1 MFIDLT
7 TEQRRLRNELRS
19 YFADLVTPAEE
30 AEMAV
35 NRHGDA
41 YRAVVR
47 RMGRDGWL
55 GVGWP
60 KEYGG
65 QGFGPV
71 EQQIFLNEA
80 VRADVPLPLVTL
92 LTVGPTLQQF
102 GTEEQKRRFLPG
114 ILSGDIHFAIGYSEP
129 EAGTDLASLR
139 TSAVRD
145 DSGDWIVNGQK
156 IFTTGAHEADYVWLA
171 CRTGSVDSR
180 HRGIT
185 ILIVDTNDPGYSW
198 TPIITCDGAHHTN
211 ATYFDNVRVPANML
225 VGTENRGWQL
235 ITTQLNHE
243 RVSLGPSGKIE
254 QLYDRVR
261 DWAQVRGVLGEIDVR
276 RSLGRIHAMVRL
288 NELLNWQ
295 VAAASEER
303 RSRGP
308 AWSRSAT
315 ASGPVATAAVS
326 EERRSRGPAWSR
338 SATASG
344 PVATAAGSEERRSRG
359 PAGSRA
365 ATVAGRVARVADVD
379 GDQSQVI
386 ADASATKIYSTESLQ
401 EAGRLAEEIIGRY
414 GDPAEA
420 DTAELLTWLDR
431 RTKQN
436 LVVTFGGGVNEV
448 MRELVASSGLRLP
461 RVPR

>member
-7 TEQRRLRNELRS
+7 SEQRKLRDDLRA
-19 YFADLVTPAEE
+19 YFADLVTPEE
-30 AEMAV
+30 SAEMSV

-47 RMGRDGWL
+47 RMGHDGWL

-65 QGFGPV
+65 HGYGPV
-71 EQQIFLNEA
+71 EQQIFYNEA
-80 VRADVPLPLVTL
+80 SRADVPLPLVTL

-102 GTEEQKRRFLPG
+102 GTQEQKEKFLPG

-129 EAGTDLASLR
+129 EAGTDLAALR
-139 TSAVRD
+139 TSAVKN
-145 DSGDWIVNGQK
+145 DSGDWVVNGQK

-171 CRTGSVDSR
+171 CRTGSVESR

-185 ILIVDTNDPGYSW
+185 ILIADTTDPGYSW
-198 TPIITCDGAHHTN
+198 TPIITADGAHHTN
-211 ATYFDNVRVPANML
+211 ATYFDDVRVPASML
-225 VGTENRGWQL
+225 VGEENKGWRL

-254 QLYDRVR
+254 QLYDKVR
-261 DWAQVRGVLGEIDVR
+261 DWAEPRAILDEPEAQRA
-276 RSLGRIHAMVRL
+276 LGRIHAMTRL

-295 VAAASEER
+295 VAA
-303 RSRGP
+303 
-308 AWSRSAT
+308 T
-315 ASGPVATAAVS
+315 AEDPDT
-326 EERRSRGPAWSR
+326 
-338 SATASG
+338 
-344 PVATAAGSEERRSRG
+344 
-359 PAGSRA
+359 
-365 ATVAGRVARVADVD
+365 
-379 GDQSQVI
+379 DQSQVI
-386 ADASATKIYSTESLQ
+386 ADASATKIFSTESLQ
-401 EAGRLAEEIIGRY
+401 EAGRLAEEVVGRF
-414 GDPAEA
+414 GDPADPA
-420 DTAELLTWLDR
+420 TAELLGWLDR

-448 MRELVASSGLRLP
+448 MRELVASAGLKLP

>member
-1 MFIDLT
+1 MLIDLT
-7 TEQRRLRNELRS
+7 AEQRRLRDELRS
-19 YFADLVTPAEE
+19 YFADLVTPEEE

-47 RMGRDGWL
+47 RMGADGWL

-65 QGFGPV
+65 QGFGPM
-71 EQQIFLNEA
+71 EQQIFFNEA

-92 LTVGPTLQQF
+92 LTVGPTLQSF
-102 GTEEQKRRFLPG
+102 GTDAQKAKFLPG

-145 DSGDWIVNGQK
+145 ESGDWIVNGQK
-156 IFTTGAHEADYVWLA
+156 IFTTGAHEADYIWLA
-171 CRTGSVDSR
+171 CRTGSVESR

-185 ILIVDTNDPGYSW
+185 ILIVDTTDPGYSW

-211 ATYFDNVRVPANML
+211 ATYFDNVRVPADML
-225 VGTENRGWQL
+225 VGEENRGWRL

-261 DWAQVRGVLGEIDVR
+261 EWAQPRGVLAQNDVR

-295 VAAASEER
+295 VAA
-303 RSRGP
+303 
-308 AWSRSAT
+308 T
-315 ASGPVATAAVS
+315 
-326 EERRSRGPAWSR
+326 
-338 SATASG
+338 
-344 PVATAAGSEERRSRG
+344 
-359 PAGSRA
+359 
-365 ATVAGRVARVADVD
+365 VD
-379 GDQSQVI
+379 GDQASVI
-386 ADASATKIYSTESLQ
+386 ADASATKVYSTESLQ
-401 EAGRLAEEIIGRY
+401 EAGRLAEEIVGHY
-414 GDPAEA
+414 GDPADPA
-420 DTAELLTWLDR
+420 TAELLTWLDR

-448 MRELVASSGLRLP
+448 MRELVASSGLKLP

>member
-7 TEQRRLRNELRS
+7 TEQRRLRDELRA
-19 YFADLVTPAEE
+19 YFADLVTPEEE
-30 AEMAV
+30 AEMQV

-47 RMGRDGWL
+47 RMGADGWL

-65 QGFGPV
+65 QGFGAV
-71 EQQIFLNEA
+71 EQQIFFNEA

-92 LTVGPTLQQF
+92 LTVGPTLQTF
-102 GTEEQKRRFLPG
+102 GTDEQKKKFLPG

-145 DSGDWIVNGQK
+145 ASGDWIVNGQK
-156 IFTTGAHEADYVWLA
+156 IFTTGAHEADYIWLA
-171 CRTGSVDSR
+171 CRTGSVESR

-185 ILIVDTNDPGYSW
+185 ILIVDTKDPGYSW

-211 ATYFDNVRVPANML
+211 ATYFDNVRVPADML
-225 VGTENRGWQL
+225 VGAENRGWRL

-254 QLYDRVR
+254 QLYDRVH
-261 DWAQVRGVLGEIDVR
+261 DWAAPRGVLGKPDVQ

-295 VAAASEER
+295 VAATAD
-303 RSRGP
+303 
-308 AWSRSAT
+308 SAT
-315 ASGPVATAAVS
+315 EDPMG
-326 EERRSRGPAWSR
+326 
-338 SATASG
+338 
-344 PVATAAGSEERRSRG
+344 
-359 PAGSRA
+359 
-365 ATVAGRVARVADVD
+365 
-379 GDQSQVI
+379 VI
-386 ADASATKIYSTESLQ
+386 ADASATKIFSTESLQ
-401 EAGRLAEEIIGRY
+401 EAGRLAEEIVGGY
-414 GDPAEA
+414 GDPGDPA
-420 DTAELLTWLDR
+420 TAALLTWLDR

-448 MRELVASSGLRLP
+448 MRELVATAGLQLP

>member
-7 TEQRRLRNELRS
+7 LEQRKLRSELRS
-19 YFADLVTPAEE
+19 YFADLVTPEEE
-30 AEMAV
+30 AQMLV

-60 KEYGG
+60 KEFGG

-71 EQQIFLNEA
+71 EQQIFYNEA

-102 GTEEQKRRFLPG
+102 GTDEQKKKFLPG

-129 EAGTDLASLR
+129 EAGTDLAALR

-145 DSGDWIVNGQK
+145 SDGNWIVNGQK
-156 IFTTGAHEADYVWLA
+156 VFTTGAHEADYIWLA
-171 CRTGSVDSR
+171 CRTGSTESR

-185 ILIVDTNDPGYSW
+185 ILIVDTTDPGYSW

-225 VGTENRGWQL
+225 VGEENRGWKL

-243 RVSLGPSGKIE
+243 RVGLGPSGKIE
-254 QLYDRVR
+254 QLYDRVH
-261 DWAQVRGVLGEIDVR
+261 DWAKAQNVLGESGVR
-276 RSLGRIHAMVRL
+276 RALGRLHAMVRL

-295 VAAASEER
+295 VAAKADQ
-303 RSRGP
+303 
-308 AWSRSAT
+308 
-315 ASGPVATAAVS
+315 AA
-326 EERRSRGPAWSR
+326 EDPNG
-338 SATASG
+338 
-344 PVATAAGSEERRSRG
+344 
-359 PAGSRA
+359 
-365 ATVAGRVARVADVD
+365 
-379 GDQSQVI
+379 VI
-386 ADASATKIYSTESLQ
+386 ADASATKVYSTESLQ
-401 EAGRLAEEIIGRY
+401 EAGRLAEEVVGRY
-414 GDPAEA
+414 GDPAEPG
-420 DTAELLTWLDR
+420 TAELLGWLDR

-448 MRELVASSGLRLP
+448 MRELIATAGLQLP

>member
-7 TEQRRLRNELRS
+7 LEQRTLRAELRS
-19 YFADLVTPAEE
+19 YFADLVTPEEE
-30 AEMAV
+30 AEMLV

-60 KEYGG
+60 KEFGG

-71 EQQIFLNEA
+71 EQQIFYNEA

-102 GTEEQKRRFLPG
+102 GTDEQKKKFLPG

-129 EAGTDLASLR
+129 EAGTDLAALR

-145 DSGDWIVNGQK
+145 SDGDWIVNGQK
-156 IFTTGAHEADYVWLA
+156 VFTTGAHEADYIWLA
-171 CRTGSVDSR
+171 CRTGTTESR

-185 ILIVDTNDPGYSW
+185 ILIVDTTDPGYSW

-225 VGTENRGWQL
+225 VGEENRGWKL

-243 RVSLGPSGKIE
+243 RVGLGPSGKIE
-254 QLYDRVR
+254 QLYDRVH
-261 DWAQVRGVLGEIDVR
+261 DWAKAQDVLGESGVQR
-276 RSLGRIHAMVRL
+276 TLGRLHAMTRL

-295 VAAASEER
+295 VAAKADH
-303 RSRGP
+303 
-308 AWSRSAT
+308 
-315 ASGPVATAAVS
+315 AA
-326 EERRSRGPAWSR
+326 EDPNG
-338 SATASG
+338 
-344 PVATAAGSEERRSRG
+344 
-359 PAGSRA
+359 
-365 ATVAGRVARVADVD
+365 
-379 GDQSQVI
+379 VI
-386 ADASATKIYSTESLQ
+386 ADASATKVYSTESLQ
-401 EAGRLAEEIIGRY
+401 EAGRLAEEVVGRY
-414 GDPAEA
+414 GDPAEPATA
-420 DTAELLTWLDR
+420 DLLGWLDR

-448 MRELVASSGLRLP
+448 MRELIATAGLQLP

>member
-7 TEQRRLRNELRS
+7 TEQRRLRDELRA
-19 YFADLVTPAEE
+19 YFADLVTPEEE

-71 EQQIFLNEA
+71 EQQIFFNEA

-102 GTEEQKRRFLPG
+102 GTAEQKQRFLPG
-114 ILSGDIHFAIGYSEP
+114 ILAGDIHFAIGYSEP
-129 EAGTDLASLR
+129 EAGTDLAALR

-145 DSGDWIVNGQK
+145 ESGDWVVNGQK

-171 CRTGSVDSR
+171 CRTGSTESR

-185 ILIVDTNDPGYSW
+185 ILIVDTTDPGYSW

-211 ATYFDNVRVPANML
+211 ATYFDNVRVPASML
-225 VGTENRGWQL
+225 VGEENRGWKL

-261 DWAQVRGVLGEIDVR
+261 DWAQPRGVLAEPDVR
-276 RSLGRIHAMVRL
+276 RALGRIHAMVRL

-295 VAAASEER
+295 VA
-303 RSRGP
+303 G
-308 AWSRSAT
+308 T
-315 ASGPVATAAVS
+315 A
-326 EERRSRGPAWSR
+326 
-338 SATASG
+338 
-344 PVATAAGSEERRSRG
+344 
-359 PAGSRA
+359 
-365 ATVAGRVARVADVD
+365 D

-386 ADASATKIYSTESLQ
+386 ADASATKVYSTESLQ
-401 EAGRLAEEIIGRY
+401 EAGRLAEEIVGRY
-414 GDPAEA
+414 GDPADPA
-420 DTAELLTWLDR
+420 TGELLTWLDR

-448 MRELVASSGLRLP
+448 MRELVASAGLRLP

>member
-7 TEQRRLRNELRS
+7 SEQRRLRDELRA
-19 YFADLVTPAEE
+19 YFADLVTPEEE

-71 EQQIFLNEA
+71 EQQIFFNEA

-102 GTEEQKRRFLPG
+102 GTDEQKQRFLPG

-145 DSGDWIVNGQK
+145 ESGDWIVNGQK
-156 IFTTGAHEADYVWLA
+156 IFTTGAHEADFVWLA
-171 CRTGSVDSR
+171 CRTGSTESR

-185 ILIVDTNDPGYSW
+185 ILIVDTTDPGYSW

-225 VGTENRGWQL
+225 VGEENRGWKL

-261 DWAQVRGVLGEIDVR
+261 DWARPRGVLAEPDVR
-276 RSLGRIHAMVRL
+276 RALGRIHAMVRL

-295 VAAASEER
+295 VAAASDGR

-315 ASGPVATAAVS
+315 ASGP
-326 EERRSRGPAWSR
+326 G
-338 SATASG
+338 
-344 PVATAAGSEERRSRG
+344 ATAAG
-359 PAGSRA
+359 
-365 ATVAGRVARVADVD
+365 VD
-379 GDQSQVI
+379 GDQAQVI
-386 ADASATKIYSTESLQ
+386 ADASATKVYSTESLQ

-414 GDPAEA
+414 GDPADPA
-420 DTAELLTWLDR
+420 TGELLTWLDR

>member
-7 TEQRRLRNELRS
+7 AEQRRLRDELRS
-19 YFADLVTPAEE
+19 YFADLVTPEE
-30 AEMAV
+30 AAEMSV

-47 RMGRDGWL
+47 RMGRDGRL

-71 EQQIFLNEA
+71 EQQIFYNEA
-80 VRADVPLPLVTL
+80 ARADVPLPLVTL
-92 LTVGPTLQQF
+92 MTVGPTLQQF
-102 GTEEQKRRFLPG
+102 GTPEQKKKFLPA
-114 ILSGDIHFAIGYSEP
+114 ILAGDVHFAIGYSEP

-145 DSGDWIVNGQK
+145 ANGDWIVNGQK

-171 CRTGSVDSR
+171 CRTGSVESR

-185 ILIVDTNDPGYSW
+185 ILIVDTKDPGYSW

-211 ATYFDNVRVPANML
+211 ATYFDNVRVPADML
-225 VGTENRGWQL
+225 VGEENRGWKL

-254 QLYDRVR
+254 QLYDRAH
-261 DWAQVRGVLGEIDVR
+261 DWARRQGVLGEPDVR
-276 RSLGRIHAMVRL
+276 RSLGRMHAMVRL

-295 VAAASEER
+295 VAADADH
-303 RSRGP
+303 P
-308 AWSRSAT
+308 ADD
-315 ASGPVATAAVS
+315 
-326 EERRSRGPAWSR
+326 
-338 SATASG
+338 
-344 PVATAAGSEERRSRG
+344 
-359 PAGSRA
+359 PAG
-365 ATVAGRVARVADVD
+365 
-379 GDQSQVI
+379 VI
-386 ADASATKIYSTESLQ
+386 ADASATKVYSTESLQ
-401 EAGRLAEEIIGRY
+401 EAGRLAEEIVGRY
-414 GDPAEA
+414 GDPADDA
-420 DTAELLTWLDR
+420 TGELLDWLDR

-448 MRELVASSGLRLP
+448 MRELIATAGLNLP

>member
-7 TEQRRLRNELRS
+7 SEQRKLRDDLRA
-19 YFADLVTPAEE
+19 YFADLVTPEE
-30 AEMAV
+30 AAEMAV

-71 EQQIFLNEA
+71 EQQIFYNEA
-80 VRADVPLPLVTL
+80 SRADVPLPLVTL

-102 GTEEQKRRFLPG
+102 GTQEQKEKFLPG

-129 EAGTDLASLR
+129 EAGTDLAALR
-139 TSAVRD
+139 TSAVKD
-145 DSGDWIVNGQK
+145 DSGDWVVNGQK

-171 CRTGSVDSR
+171 CRTGSVESR

-185 ILIVDTNDPGYSW
+185 ILIADTSDPGYSW
-198 TPIITCDGAHHTN
+198 TPIITADGAHHTN
-211 ATYFDNVRVPANML
+211 ATYFDNVRVPASML
-225 VGTENRGWQL
+225 VGEENKGWRL

-254 QLYDRVR
+254 QLYDKVR
-261 DWAQVRGVLGEIDVR
+261 DWARPRAILDEPEAR
-276 RSLGRIHAMVRL
+276 RALGRIHAMTRL

-295 VAAASEER
+295 VAA
-303 RSRGP
+303 
-308 AWSRSAT
+308 T
-315 ASGPVATAAVS
+315 AEDPGT
-326 EERRSRGPAWSR
+326 
-338 SATASG
+338 
-344 PVATAAGSEERRSRG
+344 
-359 PAGSRA
+359 
-365 ATVAGRVARVADVD
+365 
-379 GDQSQVI
+379 DQSQVI
-386 ADASATKIYSTESLQ
+386 ADASATKIFSTESLQ
-401 EAGRLAEEIIGRY
+401 EAGRLAEEVIGRF
-414 GDPAEA
+414 GDPSDPA
-420 DTAELLTWLDR
+420 TAELLTWLDR

-448 MRELVASSGLRLP
+448 MRELVASAGLKLP

>member
-7 TEQRRLRNELRS
+7 AEQHRLRDELRT
-19 YFADLVTPAEE
+19 YFADLVTPEQA

-47 RMGRDGWL
+47 KMGRDGWL

-71 EQQIFLNEA
+71 EQQIFVNEA

-102 GTEEQKRRFLPG
+102 GTEAQKQRFLPG
-114 ILSGDIHFAIGYSEP
+114 IRTGDIHFAIGYSEP

-139 TSAVRD
+139 TAAVRD
-145 DSGDWIVNGQK
+145 AESGDWIVNGQK
-156 IFTTGAHEADYVWLA
+156 VFTTGAHEADYVWLA
-171 CRTGSVDSR
+171 CRTGSPESR
-180 HRGIT
+180 HRGIS
-185 ILIVDTNDPGYSW
+185 ILIAATSDPGYSW
-198 TPIITCDGAHHTN
+198 TPILTCDGAHHTN
-211 ATYFDNVRVPANML
+211 TTYFDNVRVPANML
-225 VGTENRGWQL
+225 VGAENEGWTL

-254 QLYDRVR
+254 QLYDRLR
-261 DWAQVRGVLGEIDVR
+261 DWAQSHGVLGELDVR

-295 VAAASEER
+295 VAAASDGR
-303 RSRGP
+303 TP
-308 AWSRSAT
+308 AWSRSAA
-315 ASGPVATAAVS
+315 ASEPVAPAAGS
-326 EERRSRGPAWSR
+326 DGRRPRGPR
-338 SATASG
+338 SAT
-344 PVATAAGSEERRSRG
+344 
-359 PAGSRA
+359 
-365 ATVAGRVARVADVD
+365 D
-379 GDQSQVI
+379 GDQAQVI
-386 ADASATKIYSTESLQ
+386 ADASATKIFSTESLQ
-401 EAGRLAEEIIGRY
+401 QAGRLAEEVLGRY
-414 GDPAEA
+414 GDPAEPA
-420 DTAELLTWLDR
+420 TAALSTWLDR

-448 MRELVASSGLRLP
+448 LRELVASSGLRLP

>member
-7 TEQRRLRNELRS
+7 AEQRKLRDELRS

-30 AEMAV
+30 AEMEV

-47 RMGRDGWL
+47 RMGADGRL

-65 QGFGPV
+65 QGFGPM
-71 EQQIFLNEA
+71 EQQIFFNEA

-102 GTEEQKRRFLPG
+102 GTAEQKQQFLPG
-114 ILSGDIHFAIGYSEP
+114 ILSGEIHFAIGYSEP

-145 DSGDWIVNGQK
+145 DSGDWIINGQK
-156 IFTTGAHEADYVWLA
+156 IFTTGAHEADFVWLA
-171 CRTGSVDSR
+171 CRTGSVESR
-180 HRGIT
+180 HSGIT
-185 ILIVDTNDPGYSW
+185 ILIVDTTDPGYSW

-211 ATYFDNVRVPANML
+211 ATYFDNARVPANML
-225 VGTENRGWQL
+225 VGEENRGWKL

-261 DWAQVRGVLGEIDVR
+261 DWAQPRSLLAETDVR

-295 VAAASEER
+295 VAAASDGR

-315 ASGPVATAAVS
+315 ASGPVAAA
-326 EERRSRGPAWSR
+326 
-338 SATASG
+338 
-344 PVATAAGSEERRSRG
+344 
-359 PAGSRA
+359 
-365 ATVAGRVARVADVD
+365 ADVG
-379 GDQSQVI
+379 GDEAAVI
-386 ADASATKIYSTESLQ
+386 ADASATKVFSTESLQ

-414 GDPAEA
+414 GDPADPA
-420 DTAELLTWLDR
+420 TAELLTWLDR

-448 MRELVASSGLRLP
+448 MRELVASFGLQLP

>member
-7 TEQRRLRNELRS
+7 IEQRRLRDELRS
-19 YFADLVTPAEE
+19 YFADLVTPDEE

-71 EQQIFLNEA
+71 EQQIFFNEA

-102 GTEEQKRRFLPG
+102 GTDEQKQRFLPG

-129 EAGTDLASLR
+129 EAGTDLAALR

-145 DSGDWIVNGQK
+145 ESGDWIVNGQK
-156 IFTTGAHEADYVWLA
+156 IFTTGAHEADFIWLA
-171 CRTGSVDSR
+171 CRTGSTESR

-185 ILIVDTNDPGYSW
+185 ILIVDTTDPGYSW

-211 ATYFDNVRVPANML
+211 ATYFDNVRVPPSML
-225 VGTENRGWQL
+225 VGEENRGWKL

-261 DWAQVRGVLGEIDVR
+261 DWAQPRGVLAELDVR
-276 RSLGRIHAMVRL
+276 RALGRIHAMVRL

-295 VAAASEER
+295 VAASDGR
-303 RSRGP
+303 RSQGP

-315 ASGPVATAAVS
+315 ASGPGA
-326 EERRSRGPAWSR
+326 P
-338 SATASG
+338 
-344 PVATAAGSEERRSRG
+344 AAG
-359 PAGSRA
+359 
-365 ATVAGRVARVADVD
+365 TVD
-379 GDQSQVI
+379 GDQAQVI
-386 ADASATKIYSTESLQ
+386 ADASATKVYSTESLQ
-401 EAGRLAEEIIGRY
+401 EAGRLAEEIVGRY
-414 GDPAEA
+414 GDPADPA
-420 DTAELLTWLDR
+420 TGELLTWLDR

-448 MRELVASSGLRLP
+448 MRELVASFGLRLP

>member
-7 TEQRRLRNELRS
+7 TEQRRLRDELRS

-30 AEMAV
+30 AAMSV

-60 KEYGG
+60 KQYGG
-65 QGFGPV
+65 QGFGPL
-71 EQQIFLNEA
+71 EQQIFYNEA

-102 GTEEQKRRFLPG
+102 GTEAQKSQFLPG

-139 TSAVRD
+139 TAAVRD

-156 IFTTGAHEADYVWLA
+156 IFTTGAHEADYIWLA
-171 CRTGSVDSR
+171 CRTGSVESR

-185 ILIVDTNDPGYSW
+185 ILIADTTDPGYSW

-211 ATYFDNVRVPANML
+211 ATYFDDVRVPADML
-225 VGTENRGWQL
+225 VGEENKGWRL

-243 RVSLGPSGKIE
+243 RVGLGPSGKIE

-261 DWAQVRGVLGEIDVR
+261 AWAQPRGVLGETDVR

-295 VAAASEER
+295 VAATSAS
-303 RSRGP
+303 
-308 AWSRSAT
+308 
-315 ASGPVATAAVS
+315 
-326 EERRSRGPAWSR
+326 
-338 SATASG
+338 
-344 PVATAAGSEERRSRG
+344 
-359 PAGSRA
+359 
-365 ATVAGRVARVADVD
+365 ADPD
-379 GDQSQVI
+379 PNGVI
-386 ADASATKIYSTESLQ
+386 ADASATKVFSTESLQ
-401 EAGRLAEEIIGRY
+401 EAGRLAEEIVGRY
-414 GDPAEA
+414 GDPADA
-420 DTAELLTWLDR
+420 GTAELLTWLDR

-448 MRELVASSGLRLP
+448 MRELVATAGLNLP

>member
-7 TEQRRLRNELRS
+7 TEQRQLRGELRS
-19 YFADLVTPAEE
+19 YFADLVTPDEE
-30 AEMAV
+30 AAMAV

-41 YRAVVR
+41 YREVVR

-60 KEYGG
+60 KQYGG

-71 EQQIFLNEA
+71 EQQIFFNEA

-102 GTEEQKRRFLPG
+102 GTDAQKKKFLPG
-114 ILSGDIHFAIGYSEP
+114 ILSGDVHFAIGYSEP

-156 IFTTGAHEADYVWLA
+156 IFTTGAHEADFVWLA
-171 CRTGSVDSR
+171 CRTGTVESR

-185 ILIVDTNDPGYSW
+185 ILIVDTTDPGYSW

-211 ATYFDNVRVPANML
+211 ATYFDDVRVPADML
-225 VGTENRGWQL
+225 VGEENAGWRL

-261 DWAQVRGVLGEIDVR
+261 DWAQPRGVLGEIDVR

-295 VAAASEER
+295 VAA
-303 RSRGP
+303 
-308 AWSRSAT
+308 T
-315 ASGPVATAAVS
+315 
-326 EERRSRGPAWSR
+326 
-338 SATASG
+338 
-344 PVATAAGSEERRSRG
+344 
-359 PAGSRA
+359 
-365 ATVAGRVARVADVD
+365 VD
-379 GDQSQVI
+379 GDPASVI
-386 ADASATKIYSTESLQ
+386 ADASATKVFSTEALQ
-401 EAGRLAEEIIGRY
+401 EAGRLAEEIVGRY

-420 DTAELLTWLDR
+420 GTAELLTWLDR

-448 MRELVASSGLRLP
+448 MRELVATAGLKLP

>member
-7 TEQRRLRNELRS
+7 TEQRGLRDELRA
-19 YFADLVTPAEE
+19 YFADLVTPEEE

-71 EQQIFLNEA
+71 EQQIFFNEA

-114 ILSGDIHFAIGYSEP
+114 ILSGDVHFAIGYSEP
-129 EAGTDLASLR
+129 DAGTDLASLR

-145 DSGDWIVNGQK
+145 ESGDWIVNGQK
-156 IFTTGAHEADYVWLA
+156 IFTTGAHEADFVWLA
-171 CRTGSVDSR
+171 CRTGSTESR

-185 ILIVDTNDPGYSW
+185 ILIVDTTDPGYSW

-225 VGTENRGWQL
+225 VGEENRGWKL

-261 DWAQVRGVLGEIDVR
+261 DWAQPRGVLAELDVR
-276 RSLGRIHAMVRL
+276 RALGRIHAMVRL

-295 VAAASEER
+295 VAA
-303 RSRGP
+303 
-308 AWSRSAT
+308 T
-315 ASGPVATAAVS
+315 
-326 EERRSRGPAWSR
+326 
-338 SATASG
+338 
-344 PVATAAGSEERRSRG
+344 
-359 PAGSRA
+359 
-365 ATVAGRVARVADVD
+365 VD
-379 GDQSQVI
+379 GDQAQVI
-386 ADASATKIYSTESLQ
+386 ADASATKVYSTESLQ
-401 EAGRLAEEIIGRY
+401 EAGRLAEEIVGRY
-414 GDPAEA
+414 GDPADPA
-420 DTAELLTWLDR
+420 TGELLTWLDR

>member
-7 TEQRRLRNELRS
+7 LEQRTLRAELRS
-19 YFADLVTPAEE
+19 YFADLVTPEEE
-30 AEMAV
+30 AEMLV

-60 KEYGG
+60 KEFGG

-71 EQQIFLNEA
+71 EQQIFYNEA

-102 GTEEQKRRFLPG
+102 GTDEQKKKFLPG

-129 EAGTDLASLR
+129 EAGTDLAALR

-145 DSGDWIVNGQK
+145 SDGDWIINGQK
-156 IFTTGAHEADYVWLA
+156 VFTTGAHEADYIWLA
-171 CRTGSVDSR
+171 CRTGTTESR

-185 ILIVDTNDPGYSW
+185 ILIVDTTDPGYSW

-225 VGTENRGWQL
+225 VGEENRGWKL

-243 RVSLGPSGKIE
+243 RVGLGPSGKIE
-254 QLYDRVR
+254 QLYDRVH
-261 DWAQVRGVLGEIDVR
+261 DWAKAQDVLGESGVQR
-276 RSLGRIHAMVRL
+276 TLGRLHAMTRL

-295 VAAASEER
+295 VAAKADH
-303 RSRGP
+303 
-308 AWSRSAT
+308 
-315 ASGPVATAAVS
+315 AA
-326 EERRSRGPAWSR
+326 EDPNG
-338 SATASG
+338 
-344 PVATAAGSEERRSRG
+344 
-359 PAGSRA
+359 
-365 ATVAGRVARVADVD
+365 
-379 GDQSQVI
+379 VI
-386 ADASATKIYSTESLQ
+386 ADASATKVYSTESLQ
-401 EAGRLAEEIIGRY
+401 EAGRLAEEVVGRY
-414 GDPAEA
+414 GDPAEPA
-420 DTAELLTWLDR
+420 TAELLGWLDR

-448 MRELVASSGLRLP
+448 MRELIATAGLQLP